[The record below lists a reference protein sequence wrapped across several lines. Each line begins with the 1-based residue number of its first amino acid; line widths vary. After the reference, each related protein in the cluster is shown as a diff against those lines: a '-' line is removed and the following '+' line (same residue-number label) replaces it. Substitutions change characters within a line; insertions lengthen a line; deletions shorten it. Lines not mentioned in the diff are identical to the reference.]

1 MKPFTEIA
9 HDHVRAVL
17 RPGDVAIDAT
27 IGNGHDTIFLA
38 ECVGPEGNVFGFDVQ
53 PDALERTAQRLVAR
67 NLHNVTLVNCSH
79 AEMRSSLPMS
89 EPGKLRAVMFN
100 LGYLPGADKAITTD
114 AESTIAAIRQS
125 LELLGAGGIV
135 TVLAYVGHSGGLAEA
150 DAVERLLGQ
159 LPHEEF
165 DVNEE
170 AAPFERT
177 APPRLFVVRRREQA
191 R

>member
-17 RPGDVAIDAT
+17 RPGDMAIDAT
-27 IGNGHDTIFLA
+27 VGNGHDTIFLA

-53 PDALERTAQRLVAR
+53 PDVLERTAQRLVAR
-67 NLHNVTLVNCSH
+67 NLHNVTLFHRSH
-79 AEMRSSLPMS
+79 AEMRMALPHMES
-89 EPGKLRAVMFN
+89 GRVRAVMFN
-100 LGYLPGADKAITTD
+100 LGYLPGVDKSITTD
-114 AESTIAAIRQS
+114 AESTITAIRHS
-125 LELLGAGGIV
+125 VELLGAGGIL

-150 DAVERLLGQ
+150 DAVKRLLRQ
-159 LPHEEF
+159 LPNEEF
-165 DVNEE
+165 NVNEE
-170 AAPFERT
+170 AAPPDRT